1 MVSGAVCLGMS
12 CSCFPWRESRLV
24 LSRLHMKTSKTFIWL
39 ALSVLAIGG
48 ACSPR
53 DKDQARDAVQ
63 QIEDKTKEIA
73 EDAAEKT
80 REVVSDAA
88 EKGKEVVSSTGE
100 AITDGWITA
109 KVKAKF
115 SDDKLLKESNITIDT
130 NDRVV
135 TLKGSVSSAEAKK
148 RAAMIA
154 EGTEGVLSVA
164 DQVVVKVK

>member
-1 MVSGAVCLGMS
+1 MNISKAFFSLALVLACLGS
-12 CSCFPWRESRLV
+12 AWTE
-24 LSRLHMKTSKTFIWL
+24 
-39 ALSVLAIGG
+39 GN
-48 ACSPR
+48 
-53 DKDQARDAVQ
+53 KDQARKAEQD
-63 QIEDKTKEIA
+63 IEDKTKEIA

-80 REVVSDAA
+80 KEVVADVAD
-88 EKGKEVVSSTGE
+88 KGKEIVSATGE
-100 AITDGWITA
+100 VITDGWITT

-115 SDDKLLKESNITIDT
+115 ADDKLLKDSNITIDT